1 MICSLKRVQS
11 LFFTLAV
18 FIYLFRKS
26 RSPLLLNQHLKY
38 AAKSLGEAEREQ
50 LRYMLMTNVIKL
62 SLNDTVSCLIKF
74 HVFLL
79 LLFLFLFFTFGRR
92 QVGTSGSGYSW
103 RVCRNSSSVR
113 IPGFT

>member
-1 MICSLKRVQS
+1 MGHQILLMICSLKRVQS

-50 LRYMLMTNVIKL
+50 LRYMLMTCDQTE
-62 SLNDTVSCLIKF
+62 SE
-74 HVFLL
+74 
-79 LLFLFLFFTFGRR
+79 
-92 QVGTSGSGYSW
+92 
-103 RVCRNSSSVR
+103 
-113 IPGFT
+113 

>member
-11 LFFTLAV
+11 LFYTLAV

-50 LRYMLMTNVIKL
+50 LRYMLMTCDQTE
-62 SLNDTVSCLIKF
+62 SE
-74 HVFLL
+74 
-79 LLFLFLFFTFGRR
+79 
-92 QVGTSGSGYSW
+92 
-103 RVCRNSSSVR
+103 
-113 IPGFT
+113 